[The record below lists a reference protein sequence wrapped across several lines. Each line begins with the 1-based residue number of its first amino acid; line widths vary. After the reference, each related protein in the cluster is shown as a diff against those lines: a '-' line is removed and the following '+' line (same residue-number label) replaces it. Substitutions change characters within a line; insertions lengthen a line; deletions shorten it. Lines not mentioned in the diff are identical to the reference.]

1 MKEKLRFMFDEKGD
15 ILDISIGKPKKA
27 ISKQL
32 EDDILVRISPKT
44 KKIIGFTILNF
55 RKRFKESKSAKEI
68 NTPIKASISLA

>member
-15 ILDISIGKPKKA
+15 ILDISIGRPKKA

-44 KKIIGFTILNF
+44 KKIVGFTILNF
-55 RKRFKESKSAKEI
+55 RRRFKESKSAGEI
-68 NTPIKASISLA
+68 DTPIKASISLA